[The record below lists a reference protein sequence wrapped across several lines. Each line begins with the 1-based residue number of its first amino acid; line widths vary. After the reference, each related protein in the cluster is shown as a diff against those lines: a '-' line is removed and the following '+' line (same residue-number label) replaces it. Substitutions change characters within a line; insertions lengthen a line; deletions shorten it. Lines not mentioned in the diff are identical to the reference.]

1 MCAFGTLDGGEV
13 LWGATDRN
21 AGKNTLG
28 CWWNSLGNY
37 WLRYHWDSLE
47 SLCLSHLLKSGKMQ
61 EFRCVWNSLRRCP
74 WGTWESHG
82 KITWVV
88 GVNLLRSHSRGC
100 RWHSMS
106 RGHHRRSCTH
116 TADHHMPQIERTK
129 AHPSHWEEK
138 PFLLGMTL
146 QCPLLTKLNKVA
158 KVKCLQGPPPVPQ
171 NRPSRIDLELRK
183 INWLT
188 GKRCNLFDMETI
200 SPAFFCL
207 LFAWLIFFHPLT
219 FHPSVSL
226 YSKCISFRQYI

>member
-1 MCAFGTLDGGEV
+1 MRLLALVGKCVPLAHWMVEKFSEV
-13 LWGATDRN
+13 LQTGSSMQER
-21 AGKNTLG
+21 TLG

-47 SLCLSHLLKSGKMQ
+47 SLCLSHLLKSGKMP

-82 KITWVV
+82 KITWVA

-129 AHPSHWEEK
+129 AHPSGREALSSCNDPAVPSTDKTEQGSKGEMFTGSTSSTTKQAKQDRFGAEK
-138 PFLLGMTL
+138 N
-146 QCPLLTKLNKVA
+146 KL
-158 KVKCLQGPPPVPQ
+158 
-171 NRPSRIDLELRK
+171 
-183 INWLT
+183 INWQ
-188 GKRCNLFDMETI
+188 K
-200 SPAFFCL
+200 
-207 LFAWLIFFHPLT
+207 
-219 FHPSVSL
+219 V
-226 YSKCISFRQYI
+226 